1 MSRRRRWRGRLS
13 GVITRIAMR
22 LPSRR
27 GAHRLMA
34 QRWFFYFACVYYFIV
49 VFGVV
54 CERWQNTWS
63 NLLEEGVLGRRDGW
77 KLGLCVFQGFSY
89 TIYTC
94 VMNIFLLL
102 LWLMAESKVLAIAV

>member
-1 MSRRRRWRGRLS
+1 
-13 GVITRIAMR
+13 
-22 LPSRR
+22 
-27 GAHRLMA
+27 MA
-34 QRWFFYFACVYYFIV
+34 QRWFFYLCVFIISSSSL
-49 VFGVV
+49 FGVI

-89 TIYTC
+89 TIYIC

-102 LWLMAESKVLAIAV
+102 LRLMAESKVLAIAV